1 MVVSMT
7 REGGTLM
14 VQERFDERLEVAIRG
29 TIPKFRFYSPCLIR
43 RHHFDPLSIDGP
55 ARPHM
60 NQNASL

>member
-14 VQERFDERLEVAIRG
+14 VQELFDKMFEVAIREA
-29 TIPKFRFYSPCLIR
+29 IPKFRFYSPCLIR
-43 RHHFDPLSIDGP
+43 RRHFDPLSIDGL